1 MNSLKQEMIKEVT
14 YQINN
19 FNCHKI
25 NNIISQIQSCNGIVY
40 FTGVGKSANSAKH
53 CCDLLKSISIK
64 TFYINILNI
73 LHGDIG
79 TLCSNDII
87 FFFSK
92 SGNTC
97 ELITVVPILKAKG
110 VNIITICCEK
120 NSKLKSLSN
129 TIYEIP
135 FKQEISGNINMIP
148 TNSIM
153 GQLLFSNFLVSILK
167 NDICVNQYKR
177 NHYGG
182 NIGTQLLTIKD
193 IAIKH
198 FPKKILN
205 NKISLHKILLEM
217 TKYKIGCCFFVNN
230 KNELIGIITDGDI
243 RRLLLVNPTI
253 RNITINNINIHYISE
268 CDQNKYVSDIQPIG
282 YIPIVQKKK
291 LIYII
296 DSYKYFP
303 TNNYNLQ

>member
-1 MNSLKQEMIKEVT
+1 
-14 YQINN
+14 
-19 FNCHKI
+19 
-25 NNIISQIQSCNGIVY
+25 
-40 FTGVGKSANSAKH
+40 
-53 CCDLLKSISIK
+53 
-64 TFYINILNI
+64 
-73 LHGDIG
+73 
-79 TLCSNDII
+79 
-87 FFFSK
+87 
-92 SGNTC
+92 
-97 ELITVVPILKAKG
+97 
-110 VNIITICCEK
+110 
-120 NSKLKSLSN
+120 
-129 TIYEIP
+129 
-135 FKQEISGNINMIP
+135 MIP